1 MLRVRLVLREEVWA
15 SAGVQGAWV
24 AYLFCPL
31 KGCVR
36 RVLYMLALY
45 ESTSTVTGPA
55 ASPKGFKRSK
65 SAWRDDVET
74 VDEQTKGGLMAEH
87 KRANPFVYSYP
98 SSNSNSG

>member
-1 MLRVRLVLREEVWA
+1 MGERGCARRLGGIPFL
-15 SAGVQGAWV
+15 
-24 AYLFCPL
+24 PP
-31 KGCVR
+31 GCVR